1 MEKRHLLVNA
11 LTSSLEKINADVR
24 YTAIR
29 VGDCNQH
36 VWINRTEGGIPGFV
50 CLSVCVCAVC
60 FYISVC
66 IYTSA
71 SSSVLSTCLK
81 SRCLCRCLYV
91 SLCFYVSVY
100 FCVSL
105 CICKCPQKPGHVGT
119 PAPLSLILSS
129 LSTEGVGGISLAG
142 RGRPGTCRREI
153 PETRLA
159 QIHEIQSHAGNFP
172 AAQPPRSRSPTF
184 PNLCCS
190 S

>member
-1 MEKRHLLVNA
+1 MSVFVCVCLCAVFLHLSVYLHLCIHLVQ
-11 LTSSLEKINADVR
+11 
-24 YTAIR
+24 
-29 VGDCNQH
+29 CNQH
-36 VWINRTEGGIPGFV
+36 VSKAVKDT
-50 CLSVCVCAVC
+50 CVCVA
-60 FYISVC
+60 
-66 IYTSA
+66 
-71 SSSVLSTCLK
+71 
-81 SRCLCRCLYV
+81 LCMYV
-91 SLCFYVSVY
+91 YFYVSVY

-105 CICKCPQKPGHVGT
+105 CICKYPQKPGHVGT

-129 LSTEGVGGISLAG
+129 LSTGGVGGISLAG

-153 PETRLA
+153 PETRLP

>member
-1 MEKRHLLVNA
+1 MGL
-11 LTSSLEKINADVR
+11 
-24 YTAIR
+24 
-29 VGDCNQH
+29 
-36 VWINRTEGGIPGFV
+36 FV
-50 CLSVCVCAVC
+50 CPFVCVRVCLCCVFLHLCVYLYLYVSIQFSAISMSQEQLRTPVFVQLSVCVCV
-60 FYISVC
+60 
-66 IYTSA
+66 
-71 SSSVLSTCLK
+71 
-81 SRCLCRCLYV
+81 
-91 SLCFYVSVY
+91 CFYVSVY

-105 CICKCPQKPGHVGT
+105 CICKYPQKPGHVGT

-129 LSTEGVGGISLAG
+129 LSTGGVGGISLAG

-153 PETRLA
+153 PETRLP